1 MQTHYL
7 LMKSLMGT
15 ADTQVGRLSFNRLSM
30 TSTIDGD
37 WVEISVEPVEKVSF
51 LVKK

>member
-1 MQTHYL
+1 
-7 LMKSLMGT
+7 
-15 ADTQVGRLSFNRLSM
+15 M

-51 LVKK
+51 LGKKKYAFRSQTAAPV